1 METRGNGPGLDEPVG
16 FGPVASRGLFS
27 DGLMEKLHFFP
38 EKVLFTPLN
47 LWPSPSFLP
56 GLENRP
62 NWVLRVLI
70 LGNLPLWPGL
80 KAVSSH
86 LMPHRRHAAFM
97 TWHGPTCQVPPHQH
111 PHHRPLPIRFPIP
124 LSFPNPRN
132 PSEPHR
138 LPATSRRVV
147 RLSTAACADPRRV
160 DLQGRGWWVKASPS
174 VGKVTGGN

>member
-1 METRGNGPGLDEPVG
+1 MRLRRRRPCEARRARRGGAVETRGNGPGLDEPVG

-27 DGLMEKLHFFP
+27 DGLMEKLHFFL

-47 LWPSPSFLP
+47 LWPSLSFLS

-86 LMPHRRHAAFM
+86 LAPRRRHAAFM

-111 PHHRPLPIRFPIP
+111 PRRHPLPIRFPIP

-132 PSEPHR
+132 PRNPILLDVERFPYASSSSLGHR
-138 LPATSRRVV
+138 KVV
-147 RLSTAACADPRRV
+147 
-160 DLQGRGWWVKASPS
+160 K
-174 VGKVTGGN
+174 